1 MRHKISSVIVA
12 FCTVLIIT
20 RPTGISAQSFSF
32 PAHPAGFALVELFTS
47 EGCSSCP
54 PADRVLEGIVQA
66 ARASDAPVYALSF
79 HVDYWNHLGW
89 RDPYSKKEFSDRQ
102 RRYGRVFGGESIYTP
117 QMIVS
122 GSEEFVGSHSE
133 RAERGIK
140 TALACTAQTG
150 ITLRVNSTNK
160 GKLHCAYT
168 VTGAWQGAVLNI
180 ALVQDMQPISIS
192 GGENTGRKLA
202 HTNVVRSFVSV
213 PLANTQGELV
223 VPYSDGVDVRRCGV
237 IAYVQNGTTMKILSA
252 TQHAW

>member
-1 MRHKISSVIVA
+1 MHHKISSAIVV
-12 FCTVLIIT
+12 FCTVLAINH
-20 RPTGISAQSFSF
+20 PTGISAQSFAF
-32 PAHPAGFALVELFTS
+32 PARPAGFAVVELFTS

-54 PADRVLEGIVQA
+54 PADRVLEEIVRA
-66 ARASDAPVYALSF
+66 ARTSNAPIYALSF

-102 RRYGRVFGGESIYTP
+102 RRYGTVFGSESIYTP

-122 GSEEFVGSHSE
+122 GSEEFVGSNSE

-140 TALACTAQTG
+140 TALTHTSQAG
-150 ITLRVNSTNK
+150 IVLRVDSSHI

-180 ALVQDMQPISIS
+180 ALVQDMQPISVS
-192 GGENTGRKLA
+192 AGENSGRKLS
-202 HTNVVRSFVSV
+202 HTNVVCSFVSV
-213 PLANTQGELV
+213 PLANTRGELI
-223 VPYSDGVDVRRCGV
+223 VPYPNGVDVRRLGV

-252 TQHAW
+252 TKYSW